1 MLAPSEAPTE
11 VGVKVLSSSE
21 ISVHWK
27 HVLEK
32 IVENYQVSQV
42 CFNQKSVFIHKY
54 ISFYNMLSISISRV
68 PLVNSVLNNL
78 FSLFSGLGIYMQ
90 AVRNKRLP

>member
-42 CFNQKSVFIHKY
+42 CFNQKSVFY
-54 ISFYNMLSISISRV
+54 S
-68 PLVNSVLNNL
+68 
-78 FSLFSGLGIYMQ
+78 
-90 AVRNKRLP
+90 